1 MDQGPKK
8 TSCCWSTVHGPWSL
22 VFCLLLVLSPWSMVH
37 GPALAKTVDRI
48 VAVVNNE
55 AITEYELER
64 AVGMRRSQMRQ
75 AVNAE
80 LALRQLREETLNDM
94 INQKVLEHEVEKS
107 DVQVTDDEL
116 ARTIANVLQ
125 KNGINIEILR
135 AELAAKGIPFEEYKE
150 ELKGQI
156 KHMKFIQQHVAAN
169 IQVTDQDVQKY
180 RANLKKAKPL
190 DQNISVHLAVIVKKV
205 DAAAS
210 PNDIRE
216 TVRKLRK
223 ITDKARK
230 NADFAALA
238 AEYSEGP
245 EAQEGGDWGNKNLSE
260 LPSPISSLVRKMRV
274 GAVSDPILMPEG
286 IYIVKVLEK
295 SVQDEAEQN
304 QDIEALRQQ
313 IHNERMEQEFNS
325 YIQKLRRK
333 AYIDIRT

>member
-1 MDQGPKK
+1 MRIRSN
-8 TSCCWSTVHGPWSL
+8 SCHPRGSGDPGIPTFVGMTL
-22 VFCLLLVLSPWSMVH
+22 GFFCLLSSVFCPVF
-37 GPALAKTVDRI
+37 AKTVDRI

-55 AITEYELER
+55 AITEYELDR
-64 AVGMRRSQMRQ
+64 AVSMRRSQMKQ
-75 AVNAE
+75 ATNVA
-80 LALRQLREETLNDM
+80 LALQQLREQTLNDM

-135 AELAAKGIPFEEYKE
+135 AELAAKGIAFEEYKE

-156 KHMKFIQQHVAAN
+156 KQMKFIQQQVASN

-180 RANLKKAKPL
+180 RANLKKAKPM
-190 DQNISVHLAVIVKKV
+190 DQNVTVHLAIIVKKV
-205 DAAAS
+205 DADAS
-210 PNDIRE
+210 PNDVRE
-216 TVRKLRK
+216 EVRKSRK

-230 NADFAALA
+230 GGDFSKLA

-245 EAQEGGDWGNKNLSE
+245 GAKEGGDWGTKDLSA
-260 LPSPISSLVRKMRV
+260 LPSPMSSLVRKMKV
-274 GAVSDPILMPEG
+274 GSVSDPILMTDG

-304 QDIEALRQQ
+304 QGDETLRQK
-313 IHNERMEQEFNS
+313 IHDERMEQEFNS
-325 YIQKLRRK
+325 YVQKLRRR